1 MEYGFWVFD
10 KNEVQTLGMEDFTLQ
25 KLAVM
30 IVPAATGGGR
40 GSNYEYILMDVP
52 GYDPATCFVTITPK
66 VYAPYDQPGY
76 PDTWGGL
83 PTYTNLGGTRIAIYT
98 QINYREPDGGGGGK
112 NREMWT
118 RNVVES
124 VVEVVKVN

>member
-1 MEYGFWVFD
+1 MDFGLSVFD
-10 KNEVQTLGMEDFTLQ
+10 ANGIKTLGMEDFTLQ

-30 IVPAATGGGR
+30 IVPAAKGGGQ

-66 VYAPYDQPGY
+66 VYAPYDQLGY

-83 PTYTNLGGTRIAIYT
+83 PTYSNLGGTRIAIIT

-118 RNVVES
+118 RNIVES
-124 VVEVVKVN
+124 VVEVVKVS